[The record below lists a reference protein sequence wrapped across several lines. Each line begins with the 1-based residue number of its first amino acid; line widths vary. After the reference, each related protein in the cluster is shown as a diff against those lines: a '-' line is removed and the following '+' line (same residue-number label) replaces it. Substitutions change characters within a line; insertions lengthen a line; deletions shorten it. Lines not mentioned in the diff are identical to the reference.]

1 MRPLV
6 NTPSARRALAARALT
21 LLAVAACV
29 GCSSGSD
36 YTEGGGQVVI
46 APLSREPTSKAV
58 TVDSAQLS
66 LALLSLQACA
76 ADTSTLKVRNFPIEL
91 FHEPA
96 YHAIFESAV
105 TDFCSVG
112 LDLAPAPAGD
122 ALPDLQGYTA
132 LLRGTRADGAAFE
145 LTSTLSTSFAFVSSS
160 VLAAD
165 KLVLGVDLEQWL
177 AGVDL
182 DAATATDDV
191 VQINADTN
199 PDQLAAFDAA
209 VSGALA
215 LYVDANG
222 DGALSDSELTAVAT
236 AAAATTE

>member
-1 MRPLV
+1 
-6 NTPSARRALAARALT
+6 
-21 LLAVAACV
+21 
-29 GCSSGSD
+29 
-36 YTEGGGQVVI
+36 VI
-46 APLSREPTSKAV
+46 APLSREPTSKGV
-58 TVDSAQLS
+58 TLDSAQLS

-76 ADTSTLKVRNFPIEL
+76 ADTATLNVRNFPIEL
-91 FHEPA
+91 FDPRG
-96 YHAIFESAV
+96 YQAIFESAV

-112 LDLAPAPAGD
+112 LDLAPAPGSA
-122 ALPDLQGYTA
+122 ALPDLRGYTA

-182 DAATATDDV
+182 DAATATDDLV
-191 VQINADTN
+191 LVNADAN
-199 PDQLAAFDAA
+199 PEKLAAFDAA
-209 VSGALA
+209 AGSALA
-215 LYVDANG
+215 LYEDANG
-222 DGALSDSELTAVAT
+222 DGALSDSELTPVAT